1 MNESPK
7 RATMTNRVNDKVT
20 PKIGAHG
27 VILQVAAKTK
37 SCHWHGARV
46 RRGLRHYADT
56 SVVPGTLVV
65 QQAFRRIDCRSHPQL
80 LV

>member
-7 RATMTNRVNDKVT
+7 RATITNRVNDKET

-27 VILQVAAKTK
+27 MILQVAAKTK

-46 RRGLRHYADT
+46 RRSLRHYADT

-65 QQAFRRIDCRSHPQL
+65 QQAFRRIDYVLTLSY
-80 LV
+80 

>member
-7 RATMTNRVNDKVT
+7 RTTMTSRVTDKVT
-20 PKIGAHG
+20 PKSGAHG

-65 QQAFRRIDCRSHPQL
+65 QQAFDASITVLTDY
-80 LV
+80 